1 MDKDYKES
9 QNYNVMK
16 TYAFAITFLCAIS
29 FNLSGAQELQLTA
42 KDSVVTS
49 SWVLGLGYNIVD
61 DSATPFGKDFLNIK
75 DTWNALPYPSS
86 ISIGR
91 FFKNG
96 LGIKAIGSYNKY
108 DVGKKVDGAINTV
121 ERDYYAIDGMI
132 SYDLNKIIG
141 ETGWFDPFLQV
152 GAGYSDIGSVGRTTG
167 NAGFG
172 FNTWFNDKWGLNF
185 NTMGKW
191 GLKEGSTKQLQHSAG
206 VVYRFGIE
214 KELSKKG
221 LEKLALIEENKRV
234 SDSIAA
240 AKKAEEEA
248 RLMAER
254 LAQEKEKARLAA
266 EEQARKDAENRRRT
280 ELENKIKDLGNV
292 YFSLNSSYLSKPY
305 MELLDKLAMLMEENP
320 SLTLK
325 VGSHADSR
333 GAEKYNQWLSEKRVK
348 QTLDYLIAKK
358 GIDASKLTGE
368 GFGETQLTN
377 ECDNNTYCPES
388 KHKLNRRSEFEVVE
402 F

>member
-9 QNYNVMK
+9 QNYIVMK

-29 FNLSGAQELQLTA
+29 YNYSGAQELQLNA

-49 SWVLGLGYNIVD
+49 SWVLGVGYNIVD
-61 DSATPFGKDFLNIK
+61 DSATPVGDDLFSIK

-96 LGIKAIGSYNKY
+96 LGIKAVGSYNKY

-152 GAGYSDIGSVGRTTG
+152 GAGYSDIGSVGRATG

-172 FNTWFNDKWGLNF
+172 FNTWFNDRWGLNF
-185 NTMGKW
+185 DTMGKW
-191 GLKEGSTKQLQHSAG
+191 GLEEGSTKQLQHSAG

-221 LEKLALIEENKRV
+221 LEKLALIEENQRV

-254 LAQEKEKARLAA
+254 FGPRE
-266 EEQARKDAENRRRT
+266 RKSKIGCRRA
-280 ELENKIKDLGNV
+280 G
-292 YFSLNSSYLSKPY
+292 
-305 MELLDKLAMLMEENP
+305 
-320 SLTLK
+320 
-325 VGSHADSR
+325 
-333 GAEKYNQWLSEKRVK
+333 
-348 QTLDYLIAKK
+348 
-358 GIDASKLTGE
+358 
-368 GFGETQLTN
+368 
-377 ECDNNTYCPES
+377 
-388 KHKLNRRSEFEVVE
+388 
-402 F
+402 

>member
-1 MDKDYKES
+1 
-9 QNYNVMK
+9 MK

-29 FNLSGAQELQLTA
+29 FNYSSAQELQLTA
-42 KDSVVTS
+42 KDSVVAS
-49 SWVLGLGYNIVD
+49 SWVLGIGYNIVD
-61 DSATPFGKDFLNIK
+61 DSATPFGDDIFSIK

-86 ISIGR
+86 ISIGKT
-91 FFKNG
+91 FKNG
-96 LGIKAIGSYNKY
+96 LGVKAIGSYNKY
-108 DVGKKVDGAINTV
+108 DIGKKVDGAINLV
-121 ERDYYAIDGMI
+121 ERDYYAIDGMV
-132 SYDLNKIIG
+132 SYDLNKIVG
-141 ETGWFDPFLQV
+141 ETGWFDPFVHV
-152 GAGYSDIGSVGRTTG
+152 GAGYSDIGSVGRATA

-172 FNTWFNDKWGLNF
+172 FNTWFSDRWGLNF

-191 GLKEGSTKQLQHSAG
+191 GIEKGTTKQLQHSAG
-206 VVYRFGIE
+206 VVFRFGIE

-221 LEKLALIEENKRV
+221 MEKLALIEENQRIT
-234 SDSIAA
+234 DSIAA

-305 MELLDKLAMLMEENP
+305 MGLLDKLAVLMEENP
-320 SLTLK
+320 ALTLK
-325 VGSHADSR
+325 VGAHADSR

-348 QTLDYLIAKK
+348 QTLGYLIDKK
-358 GIDASKLTGE
+358 GINASRLTGE

-377 ECDNNTYCPES
+377 ECGNGTYCPES
-388 KHKLNRRSEFEVVE
+388 KHKLNRRSEFEVVA

>member
-16 TYAFAITFLCAIS
+16 TYALAITFLCAIS
-29 FNLSGAQELQLTA
+29 FNYGSAQELQLTA
-42 KDSVVTS
+42 KDSVVSS

-61 DSATPFGKDFLNIK
+61 DSATPFGGDFLNIK
-75 DTWNALPYPSS
+75 ETWHALPYPSS
-86 ISIGR
+86 ISVGR
-91 FFKNG
+91 TFRNG
-96 LGIKAIGSYNKY
+96 LGVKAIGSYNKY
-108 DVGKKVDGAINTV
+108 DIGKKVDGAINLV

-141 ETGWFDPFLQV
+141 ETGWFDPFLHV
-152 GAGYSDIGSVGRTTG
+152 GAGYSDIGSVGRATA

-172 FNTWFNDKWGLNF
+172 FNTWFNDRWGLNF

-191 GLKEGSTKQLQHSAG
+191 GIKEGSTKQLQHSAG

-221 LEKLALIEENKRV
+221 LEKLALIEENQRV

-240 AKKAEEEA
+240 ANKAEEEA

-266 EEQARKDAENRRRT
+266 EEQARRDAENSRRT
-280 ELENKIKDLGNV
+280 ALENKIKDLGNV

-305 MELLDKLAMLMEENP
+305 KELLDKLAVILEENP
-320 SLTLK
+320 AVTIK
-325 VGSHADSR
+325 VGAHADSR
-333 GAEKYNQWLSEKRVK
+333 GAEKYNQVLSEKRVK
-348 QTLDYLIAKK
+348 QTLEYLVDKK
-358 GIDASKLTGE
+358 GINASRLTGE
-368 GFGETQLTN
+368 GFGETQLVN
-377 ECDNNTYCPES
+377 DCDNNTYCPES
-388 KHKLNRRSEFEVVE
+388 KHKLNRRSEFEVIA

>member
-1 MDKDYKES
+1 
-9 QNYNVMK
+9 MK
-16 TYAFAITFLCAIS
+16 AYVFAITFLCAIS
-29 FNLSGAQELQLTA
+29 YNFSTAQELQLTA
-42 KDSVVTS
+42 KDSVVAS
-49 SWVLGLGYNIVD
+49 SWVLGVGYNIVD
-61 DSATPFGKDFLNIK
+61 DSATPFGNDFLKIK
-75 DTWNALPYPSS
+75 DTWHALPYPSS

-91 FFKNG
+91 NFRNG

-108 DVGKKVDGAINTV
+108 DIGKKVDGTINLV

-132 SYDLNKIIG
+132 SYDLNRIFG
-141 ETGWFDPFLQV
+141 ETGWFDPFLHA
-152 GAGYSDIGSVGRTTG
+152 GAGYSDIGSLGRATA
-167 NAGFG
+167 NVGFG
-172 FNTWFNDKWGLNF
+172 FNTWFNDRWGLNF

-191 GLKEGSTKQLQHSAG
+191 GIKEGSTKQLQHSAG

-221 LEKLALIEENKRV
+221 LDKLALIEENQRV

-254 LAQEKEKARLAA
+254 LAQEKENARLAA

-280 ELENKIKDLGNV
+280 DLENKIKDLGNV

-305 MELLDKLAMLMEENP
+305 KELLDRLAALMEENP
-320 SLTLK
+320 ALTLK

-333 GAEKYNQWLSEKRVK
+333 GAEKYNQSLSEKRVK
-348 QTLDYLIAKK
+348 QTLDYLIGTK
-358 GIDASKLTGE
+358 GISSARLTGE
-368 GFGETQLTN
+368 GFGETRLTN